1 MLIVRDPE
9 EYNNLMACYNSCLI
23 EELLRALRNY
33 PDKPKYLKLDPG
45 IYFNVD
51 TRELCIET
59 KEYWAHKFRRDDV
72 AKIEE

>member
-9 EYNNLMACYNSCLI
+9 EYNRLMATYNSSLI
-23 EELLRALRNY
+23 EGLLRALQNH
-33 PDKPKYLKLDPG
+33 PQKPKYLKLDPG

-59 KEYWAHKFRRDDV
+59 KEYWSDKF
-72 AKIEE
+72 KENKNE

>member
-9 EYNNLMACYNSCLI
+9 EYNKLMEIYNSSII
-23 EELLRALRNY
+23 EELIRALQKY
-33 PDKPKYLKLDPG
+33 PDKPVYLKLDPG

-59 KEYWAHKFRRDDV
+59 KEYWSDKFRRSNGV
-72 AKIEE
+72 TNTP